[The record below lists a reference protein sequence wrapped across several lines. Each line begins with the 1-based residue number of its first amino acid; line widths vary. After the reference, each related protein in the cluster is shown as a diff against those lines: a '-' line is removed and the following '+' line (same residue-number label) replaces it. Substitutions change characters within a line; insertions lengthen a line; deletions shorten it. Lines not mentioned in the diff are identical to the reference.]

1 MYASRIKIVKGEHA
15 GHEDPFR
22 MYMGITNIGDN
33 PTVNDNG
40 NITIETNI
48 FDFDRDI
55 YGNIIKV
62 ELIQKI
68 RGEKKFAGIEEL
80 KKQMSNDI
88 DAAKKIIADSKLV
101 K

>member
-1 MYASRIKIVKGEHA
+1 
-15 GHEDPFR
+15 

>member
-1 MYASRIKIVKGEHA
+1 M
-15 GHEDPFR
+15 
-22 MYMGITNIGDN
+22 
-33 PTVNDNG
+33 NDNG

>member
-1 MYASRIKIVKGEHA
+1 
-15 GHEDPFR
+15 
-22 MYMGITNIGDN
+22 
-33 PTVNDNG
+33 VNDNG

>member
-1 MYASRIKIVKGEHA
+1 
-15 GHEDPFR
+15 
-22 MYMGITNIGDN
+22 MGITNIGDN

-88 DAAKKIIADSKLV
+88 DAAKKIIVDSKLV

>member
-1 MYASRIKIVKGEHA
+1 M
-15 GHEDPFR
+15 
-22 MYMGITNIGDN
+22 
-33 PTVNDNG
+33 VNDNG

-88 DAAKKIIADSKLV
+88 DAAKKIIVDSKLV

>member
-1 MYASRIKIVKGEHA
+1 
-15 GHEDPFR
+15 

-80 KKQMSNDI
+80 KNQMSNDI
-88 DAAKKIIADSKLV
+88 DAAKKIIADSQLV

>member
-1 MYASRIKIVKGEHA
+1 
-15 GHEDPFR
+15 

-88 DAAKKIIADSKLV
+88 DAAKKIIVDSKLV

>member
-1 MYASRIKIVKGEHA
+1 
-15 GHEDPFR
+15 

-80 KKQMSNDI
+80 KNQMSNDI

>member
-1 MYASRIKIVKGEHA
+1 MYKRQ
-15 GHEDPFR
+15 
-22 MYMGITNIGDN
+22 
-33 PTVNDNG
+33 